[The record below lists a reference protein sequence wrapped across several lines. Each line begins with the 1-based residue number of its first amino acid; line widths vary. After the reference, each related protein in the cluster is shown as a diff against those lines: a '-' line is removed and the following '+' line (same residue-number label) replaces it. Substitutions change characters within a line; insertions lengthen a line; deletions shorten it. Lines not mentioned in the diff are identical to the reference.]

1 MKFKQSHLKAQKTL
15 NKTTREV
22 QYQRQKLAKL
32 TEYIFNQ
39 DHHSFPLNLIRKP
52 KYAEKYLKAQIVGF
66 DEERL
71 AAIRFMT
78 ENLIK
83 IEYRVTEC
91 QFNEAISAV
100 YQNIMISRLLL
111 DYTQLIN
118 MLFLFANLLFR
129 LELRE
134 RYVFVLKFIADF
146 CVATY
151 NLQPLMN
158 AYLQIAK

>member
-1 MKFKQSHLKAQKTL
+1 
-15 NKTTREV
+15 
-22 QYQRQKLAKL
+22 
-32 TEYIFNQ
+32 
-39 DHHSFPLNLIRKP
+39 
-52 KYAEKYLKAQIVGF
+52 
-66 DEERL
+66 
-71 AAIRFMT
+71 MT
-78 ENLIK
+78 ENLIN

-91 QFNEAISAV
+91 QFNEALSAV

-134 RYVFVLKFIADF
+134 RYVHVLKFIADF

-151 NLQPLMN
+151 NL
-158 AYLQIAK
+158 